1 MYVRQQIEWCN
12 QSLQG
17 TFGRLNAGTVDLV
30 KTRGIQRVIFMLH
43 NYRVSWGCPNQTRTV
58 YFGDWV
64 HQFDLEDAQWRHEV
78 APLRALPRA
87 SVLPSL
93 ATIAPNPRE
102 LVPEVIDLTTDSMPS
117 NLPADDDAAAAALA
131 ALLAAAAPAQRA
143 VLEPAL
149 DLAELAAHPED
160 VVSRPCPHEYGEFHI
175 SRTAMLMTLPGV
187 MLDDNVRNSGWL
199 Y

>member
-1 MYVRQQIEWCN
+1 M
-12 QSLQG
+12 
-17 TFGRLNAGTVDLV
+17 DLI

-64 HQFDLEDAQWRHEV
+64 HQFSLEDAQWRHEV

-102 LVPEVIDLTTDSMPS
+102 LVPEV
-117 NLPADDDAAAAALA
+117 NLRG
-131 ALLAAAAPAQRA
+131 AAPVKFTRMRRSTCA
-143 VLEPAL
+143 
-149 DLAELAAHPED
+149 
-160 VVSRPCPHEYGEFHI
+160 I
-175 SRTAMLMTLPGV
+175 S
-187 MLDDNVRNSGWL
+187 S
-199 Y
+199 